1 MTIARIGPEFL
12 VNSTTVNGQYN
23 SRITVMADGRFVV
36 TWSDESVSGDDLSI
50 SAIRA
55 RIFNADG
62 TESVPEFLVNTTT
75 LNSQI
80 DSSSAMLSDG
90 RFVVTWTDFSATG
103 GDTSDTAIRA
113 RIFNPDGTQSVP
125 EFLVNTTTT
134 GAQNYSSIAVLSD
147 GRFVVIWTDSSV
159 TGGDISGLAIR
170 ARIFNE
176 DGTQSVPEFLV
187 NTTTTNS
194 QQESSIAV
202 LADGRFVV
210 SWTDS
215 SATGADTSGS
225 AIRARIFNADGT
237 QSVPE
242 FVVNSTT
249 ANGQIDSSIAV
260 LADGR
265 FVVTWTDTSVT
276 GGDISE
282 WAIRARIFNADG
294 TQSVP
299 EFLVNTTT
307 FSNQLEGRIAVL
319 ADGRFVV
326 TWTDTSGTSG
336 DNSAQGIRARIF
348 NADGTASVPEFLVNT
363 ITFGSQVFSEI
374 AVLADGRFVITWTDK
389 STGNFDIRSQ
399 IFDPTIFDGTAAGE
413 VVTGG
418 NFDDRYYGYGGNDT
432 MSGRAGDDYL
442 NGGDGDDILN
452 GEDGDDRLD
461 GGNNGDILN
470 GGAGN
475 DRLYGRSGIDIL
487 NGGTGADN
495 LWGGIGQDQHFG
507 GDDAGID
514 YARYD
519 DANWGNLTIRLDAP
533 ASNVGAA
540 AVGDTYTGIEGLVGG
555 LGNDT
560 VVGNASANY
569 LFGGGGNDN
578 VYGQGGADYL
588 NGGLGTNNLWGGA
601 GADQHIG
608 GTGIDYARYDDANW
622 GNLTIRLD
630 APSFNAGAVAVGDIY
645 SSIEGLVGGLGND
658 TVIGNASNNFLFG
671 SGGNDYIDGRS
682 GNDYLSGGAGA
693 DRFVFNLA
701 FGATNM
707 DSIADFV
714 HLTDDIVL
722 AQAIFAGIGATLDA
736 SEFQVGM
743 ANAATDRII
752 YNNITG
758 QLFYDSNGNTVG
770 GMTQFATVTAG
781 TVLTI
786 ADFMMV

>member
-12 VNSTTVNGQYN
+12 VNSTTVNGQSN
-23 SRITVMADGRFVV
+23 GKITVLADGRFVV
-36 TWSDESVSGDDLSI
+36 TWSDGSVSGGDTSN
-50 SAIRA
+50 SAVRA

-75 LNSQI
+75 LSFQI
-80 DSSSAMLSDG
+80 DSNIAMLADG
-90 RFVVTWTDFSATG
+90 RFVVTWTDYSATG
-103 GDTSDTAIRA
+103 GDISGWAIRA
-113 RIFNPDGTQSVP
+113 RIFNPDGTQSAP
-125 EFLVNTTTT
+125 EFLVNTTT
-134 GAQNYSSIAVLSD
+134 ANA
-147 GRFVVIWTDSSV
+147 
-159 TGGDISGLAIR
+159 
-170 ARIFNE
+170 
-176 DGTQSVPEFLV
+176 
-187 NTTTTNS
+187 
-194 QQESSIAV
+194 QQESRIAV

-210 SWTDS
+210 SWTDLS
-215 SATGADTSGS
+215 VTGGDTSDYAIRARIFNPDGTQAVPEFLVNTTTTGDQYRS
-225 AIRARIFNADGT
+225 DIAVLADGRFVVTWSDASQSGGDTSSFAIRARIFNADGT

-249 ANGQIDSSIAV
+249 SNDQSNSSIAV

-265 FVVTWTDTSVT
+265 FVVTWKDLSAT
-276 GGDISE
+276 GGDTSNY
-282 WAIRARIFNADG
+282 AVRARIFNADG

-307 FSNQLEGRIAVL
+307 IGAQLESNIAVL
-319 ADGRFVV
+319 ADGRLVL
-326 TWTDTSGTSG
+326 TWWDYSATGGDTSQT
-336 DNSAQGIRARIF
+336 AVRACIF
-348 NADGTASVPEFLVNT
+348 NSDGTQSVPEFLVNT
-363 ITFGSQVFSEI
+363 TTYSFQESTGI
-374 AVLADGRFVITWTDK
+374 AVLADGRFVITWTD
-389 STGNFDIRSQ
+389 SSSGDSNIRSQ

-418 NFDDRYYGYGGNDT
+418 NFDDRYFGYGGNDT

-578 VYGQGGADYL
+578 IYGQAGADYL
-588 NGGLGTNNLWGGA
+588 SGGLGTNNLWGGA

-630 APSFNAGAVAVGDIY
+630 APSFNAGAVAVGDTY

-707 DSIADFV
+707 DTIADFV

-722 AQAIFAGIGATLDA
+722 SQAIFAGIGATLGA
-736 SEFQVGM
+736 SEFQIGM

-752 YNNITG
+752 YNNVTG
-758 QLFYDSNGNTVG
+758 QLFYDSNGNAAG
-770 GMTQFATVTAG
+770 GMTQFASVTVG
-781 TVLTI
+781 TVLSV
-786 ADFMMV
+786 ADFVMV